1 MGAAIKY
8 DACLLAIM
16 LLEKKKELSPMF
28 PNNMEAGDHQQHF
41 FVTSQGKRRS
51 GSAPHRRPE
60 STFFRSSSKDRGKR
74 SGSGVHV
81 VMPGRSQGDA
91 DEEGEGESEERL
103 R

>member
-28 PNNMEAGDHQQHF
+28 PNNMEAGDQQQHF

-60 STFFRSSSKDRGKR
+60 STFFRSSSRDRGKR
-74 SGSGVHV
+74 SRSGVHV
-81 VMPGRSQGDA
+81 VMPGRSHSDA
-91 DEEGEGESEERL
+91 DEEGEGEGEEHL